1 MYGRKM
7 SILLIGWN
15 PLEELGKLSIRQ
27 VYFNKIKFYLNR
39 KVHVTQQTLDLL
51 EDEYFFDMGTE
62 EARKDLIFR
71 ENNIRTYL
79 ISPQS
84 RYAMDSQYI
93 QEEPSS
99 RRISKGIDYLM
110 RKKARVCLLHLL

>member
-1 MYGRKM
+1 M
-7 SILLIGWN
+7 
-15 PLEELGKLSIRQ
+15 
-27 VYFNKIKFYLNR
+27 
-39 KVHVTQQTLDLL
+39 TQQTLDLL
-51 EDEYFFDMGTE
+51 EDEYFFEMGTE

-84 RYAMDSQYI
+84 RYVIDSQYI
-93 QEEPSS
+93 AQEDPSS

-110 RKKARVCLLHLL
+110 RKKARVCMMNLYRNLSY

>member
-1 MYGRKM
+1 M
-7 SILLIGWN
+7 
-15 PLEELGKLSIRQ
+15 
-27 VYFNKIKFYLNR
+27 
-39 KVHVTQQTLDLL
+39 TQQTLDLL
-51 EDEYFFDMGTE
+51 EDEYFFEMGTE

-84 RYAMDSQYI
+84 RYVIDSQYI
-93 QEEPSS
+93 AQEDPSS

-110 RKKARVCLLHLL
+110 RKKARVCLLRLL

>member
-1 MYGRKM
+1 
-7 SILLIGWN
+7 
-15 PLEELGKLSIRQ
+15 
-27 VYFNKIKFYLNR
+27 
-39 KVHVTQQTLDLL
+39 
-51 EDEYFFDMGTE
+51 MGTE